1 MQWLNVHQAALLA
14 SITHT
19 PILHTSPASSPC
31 LMSVVSPTWAF
42 TLEGL
47 WLHDSMTN
55 VLAQRLLIYLY
66 ILWGFLYHFSFFFS
80 TFRPHARPDDEYT
93 QHTFT
98 AKVIVRR
105 RMMLNVCHSRAM
117 CLTGLELM
125 HGRKGTCVL
134 WVRFAG
140 VFFLFSCSLDLCV
153 FFRLCGFFF
162 LLPFVCSV
170 PFHSALLYV
179 MTFLPSHS
187 VKH

>member
-1 MQWLNVHQAALLA
+1 
-14 SITHT
+14 
-19 PILHTSPASSPC
+19 
-31 LMSVVSPTWAF
+31 MSVVSPTWAF

-66 ILWGFLYHFSFFFS
+66 ILWGFLYHFSFLFS

-98 AKVIVRR
+98 AKVIVKR

-162 LLPFVCSV
+162 YCPLSVLCPFILPFFMSW
-170 PFHSALLYV
+170 HSCQAILLNIRS
-179 MTFLPSHS
+179 FLDKHPSCKKQTYKNTHTGNIFY
-187 VKH
+187 